1 MSGEG
6 GGGVEAAGEV
16 WGDGGGGDGGG
27 EGGGG
32 GGGEDGG
39 GESFV
44 LGGGVVNKVFVSG
57 PVVGLDV
64 PSAFSSC
71 WAIAERPLLPG
82 LTLRGGDRNPTTCDL
97 EKNMRPEIFSSRLT
111 KRCEK

>member
-1 MSGEG
+1 MGAD
-6 GGGVEAAGEV
+6 EA
-16 WGDGGGGDGGG
+16 WGDGGEGDGGG
-27 EGGGG
+27 EGEGGNGGG
-32 GGGEDGG
+32 DGSGDGGEEDGG

-64 PSAFSSC
+64 PSALSSC

-82 LTLRGGDRNPTTCDL
+82 LTLRGGGRNFTTCDL
-97 EKNMRPEIFSSRLT
+97 KRNMRPEIFSSRLT
-111 KRCEK
+111 KLCEK